1 MDTALIEL
9 KQWLDA
15 TRDDPLEAMDAF
27 FDRRVGGYEDHMS
40 RWRRH
45 YAWLAEL
52 LPEGIGTL
60 LDIGCGTGLE
70 LDGIFQRFPDLSV
83 TGVDLSREMLAEL
96 SRKHTGRRLTL
107 LQADYFHCE
116 LGADRFD
123 AAVAFETLHHF
134 PTEQK
139 RELFQKISRSLRA
152 GGIYLECDYIART
165 DEIETLLF
173 KECARRRDRDHIPPD
188 AYIHFDTPLAVEH
201 ELAAMRAAG
210 FTSAE
215 LVGFLPGDA
224 NTAMFRAVK

>member
-1 MDTALIEL
+1 MDAELIEL

-40 RWRRH
+40 RWERH

-70 LDGIFQRFPDLSV
+70 LDGIFRRFPDLSV

-96 SRKHTGRRLTL
+96 SRKHAGRRLTL
-107 LQADYFHCE
+107 LREDYFRCE

-134 PTEQK
+134 PGERK
-139 RELFQKISRSLRA
+139 RELFRKIFRSLKTD
-152 GGIYLECDYIART
+152 GIFLECDYIAQS
-165 DEIETLLF
+165 DEIEALLF
-173 KECARRRDRDHIPPD
+173 RECARRRDRDRVPPD
-188 AYIHFDTPLAVEH
+188 AYIHFDTPLTVAH
-201 ELAAMRAAG
+201 ELAAMGEAG
-210 FTSAE
+210 FSSAE